1 MKITIDEKKCLKYKL
16 TFKEFLAALTIKNL
30 KDPKSVIDTL
40 VNRDVLDIKDDKYV
54 VTDKWSEILDKILTE
69 SGGTEKTDEEF
80 IEMAKKMRE
89 LYPEGIK
96 PGTTYYYRC
105 NTKEVANK
113 LKRFFIQYGDKY
125 TEQDILDATQRFVAA
140 FKGDYKYLPLIK
152 YFISKQ
158 KSIQDEEGVSHN
170 IEHSPLADYLENPDE
185 LDYTVNNWERYAR
198 N

>member
-54 VTDKWSEILDKILTE
+54 VTDKWSETLDKILTE

-89 LYPEGIK
+89 LYPEGK
-96 PGTTYYYRC
+96 MPGTTYFYRC
-105 NTKEVANK
+105 NNKEVANK
-113 LKRFFIQYGDKY
+113 LKRFFIQYGNKY

-140 FKGDYKYLPLIK
+140 FKVNYKYLPLLK

-158 KSIQDEEGVSHN
+158 KSVEDEDGVSHN
-170 IEHSPLADYLENPDE
+170 IEYSPLADYLENPDSNE
-185 LDYTVNNWERYAR
+185 SGYNDDWDSEVV
-198 N
+198 

>member
-54 VTDKWSEILDKILTE
+54 VTDKWSETLDKILTE

-89 LYPEGIK
+89 LYPEGK
-96 PGTTYYYRC
+96 MLGTTYFYRC
-105 NTKEVANK
+105 NNKEVANK

-140 FKGDYKYLPLIK
+140 FKGNYKYLPLLK

-158 KSIQDEEGVSHN
+158 KSVEDEDGVSHN
-170 IEHSPLADYLENPDE
+170 IEYSPLADYLENPDSNE
-185 LDYTVNNWERYAR
+185 NGYNDDWDSEVV
-198 N
+198 

>member
-54 VTDKWSEILDKILTE
+54 VTDKWSETLDKILTE

-89 LYPEGIK
+89 LYPEGK
-96 PGTTYYYRC
+96 MPGTTYFYRC
-105 NTKEVANK
+105 NNKEVANK

-140 FKGDYKYLPLIK
+140 FKGNYKYLPLLK

-158 KSIQDEEGVSHN
+158 KSVEDEDGVSHN
-170 IEHSPLADYLENPDE
+170 IEYSPLADYLENPDSNE
-185 LDYTVNNWERYAR
+185 SGYNDDWDSEVV
-198 N
+198 

>member
-40 VNRDVLDIKDDKYV
+40 VNRNILDIKDDKYV

-80 IEMAKKMRE
+80 VEMAKKMRE
-89 LYPEGIK
+89 LYPEGK
-96 PGTTYYYRC
+96 MPGTTYFYRC
-105 NTKEVANK
+105 NNKEVANK
-113 LKRFFIQYGDKY
+113 LKRFFIQYSDKY

-140 FKGDYKYLPLIK
+140 FKGNYKYLPLLK

-158 KSIQDEEGVSHN
+158 KSVEDEDGVSHN
-170 IEHSPLADYLENPDE
+170 IEYSPLADYLENPDSNE
-185 LDYTVNNWERYAR
+185 NGYNDDWDSEVV
-198 N
+198 

>member
-16 TFKEFLAALTIKNL
+16 TFKEFLVALTIKNL

-54 VTDKWSEILDKILTE
+54 VTDKWSETLDKILTE
-69 SGGTEKTDEEF
+69 SGGTERTDEEF
-80 IEMAKKMRE
+80 MEMAKKMRE
-89 LYPEGIK
+89 LYPEGK
-96 PGTTYYYRC
+96 MLGTTYFYRC
-105 NTKEVANK
+105 NNKEVANK

-140 FKGDYKYLPLIK
+140 FKGNYKYLPLLK

-158 KSIQDEEGVSHN
+158 KSVEDEDGVSHN
-170 IEHSPLADYLENPDE
+170 IEYSPLADYLENPDS
-185 LDYTVNNWERYAR
+185 NNDDWDSEVV
-198 N
+198 

>member
-54 VTDKWSEILDKILTE
+54 VTDKWSETLDKILTE

-89 LYPEGIK
+89 LYPEGK
-96 PGTTYYYRC
+96 MPGTTYFYRC
-105 NTKEVANK
+105 NNKEVANK
-113 LKRFFIQYGDKY
+113 LKRFFIQYGNKY

-140 FKGDYKYLPLIK
+140 FKGNYKYLPLLK

-158 KSIQDEEGVSHN
+158 KSVEDEDGVSHN
-170 IEHSPLADYLENPDE
+170 IEYSPLADYLENPDSNE
-185 LDYTVNNWERYAR
+185 SGYNDDWDSEVV
-198 N
+198 

>member
-40 VNRDVLDIKDDKYV
+40 VNRNILDIKDDKYV

-69 SGGTEKTDEEF
+69 SGGTEKTDAEF

-89 LYPEGIK
+89 LYPEGK
-96 PGTTYYYRC
+96 MLGTTYFYRC
-105 NTKEVANK
+105 NNKEVANK

-140 FKGDYKYLPLIK
+140 FKGNYKYLPLLK

-158 KSIQDEEGVSHN
+158 KSVEDEEGVSHN
-170 IEHSPLADYLENPDE
+170 IEYSPLADYLENPDSNE
-185 LDYTVNNWERYAR
+185 NGYNDDWDSEVV
-198 N
+198 